1 MQKKSI
7 SNQREPTKSM
17 TVQLES
23 YITDHIEGR
32 RKSPFVRGVLHGLSK
47 LFKCG
52 VSLRNLAFDCRLL
65 KKTKVDIPVISIGN
79 IIAGGT
85 GKTALIQKLGKD
97 LSKEKRVS
105 VLLRGYRSEIEKVG
119 GSLHLIDRSRIT
131 PSVCGDEAYLL
142 WKSLPDITLF
152 VGKDRRLNAQRAAY
166 HEAELILLDD
176 GMQYRRLHRDLEI
189 VMLHADDLYGKGFY
203 LPRGY
208 LRDSPKRLKEADF
221 VIINHVQD
229 SSHFEELK
237 KEVEQRT
244 SARLIGMQM
253 VPEYLE
259 GREGEIWD
267 DVQGKRAA
275 VFCGLG
281 KPKSFL
287 KTIEKMGIDIADT
300 LILPDHIPPTR
311 RQLVDLAIL
320 SEEKG
325 CEFIICSE
333 KDWVKLPDPLKLSL
347 PIACMKASMQV
358 VAQGENYDQLL
369 KQVLSLT
376 QEMPL

>member
-1 MQKKSI
+1 M
-7 SNQREPTKSM
+7 
-17 TVQLES
+17 
-23 YITDHIEGR
+23 
-32 RKSPFVRGVLHGLSK
+32 
-47 LFKCG
+47 
-52 VSLRNLAFDCRLL
+52 
-65 KKTKVDIPVISIGN
+65 ISIGN

-97 LSKEKRVS
+97 LSRDKRVS

-131 PSVCGDEAYLL
+131 PKVCGDEAFLL
-142 WKSLPDITLF
+142 WKTLPELTLF

-166 HEAELILLDD
+166 HEAELVLLDD

-221 VIINHVQD
+221 VIINHVRDQN
-229 SSHFEELK
+229 HFEELK
-237 KEVEQRT
+237 KEVEQQT
-244 SARLIGMQM
+244 SASLIGMQM
-253 VPEYLE
+253 VPDAI
-259 GREGEIWD
+259 EGENGEVWN

-287 KTIEKMGIDIADT
+287 KTIEQMGIDIAET

-320 SEEKG
+320 AEEKG
-325 CEFIICSE
+325 CEFLLCSE
-333 KDWVKLPDPLKLSL
+333 KDWVKLPNPMKLSL
-347 PIACMKASMQV
+347 PIACVKASLQV
-358 VAQGENYDQLL
+358 VSQAENYNQLL
-369 KQVLSLT
+369 KQILT
-376 QEMPL
+376 LTEEASS

>member
-1 MQKKSI
+1 
-7 SNQREPTKSM
+7 M

-32 RKSPFVRGVLHGLSK
+32 RKSSFVRGVLHGLSK
-47 LFKCG
+47 LFKFG
-52 VSLRNLAFDCRLL
+52 VTLRNFAFDYHLI
-65 KKTKVDIPVISIGN
+65 KESKVDIPVISIRN

-97 LSKEKRVS
+97 LSRNKRVS

-131 PSVCGDEAYLL
+131 PNVCGDEAYLL
-142 WKSLPDITLF
+142 WKTLPELKLF
-152 VGKDRRLNAQRAAY
+152 IGKDRRLNAQRAAY
-166 HEAELILLDD
+166 HEAELVLLDD

-221 VIINHVQD
+221 VIINHVRDQD
-229 SSHFEELK
+229 HFEELK
-237 KEVEQRT
+237 KDVEQQT
-244 SARLIGMQM
+244 SASLIGMQM
-253 VPEYLE
+253 VPETIE
-259 GREGEIWD
+259 GKNREIWD
-267 DVQGKRAA
+267 EVQGMRAA

-281 KPKSFL
+281 KPKSFF
-287 KTIEKMGIDIADT
+287 KTIEKMGIEIAET

-311 RQLVDLAIL
+311 RQLIDLAIL
-320 SEEKG
+320 AEEKG
-325 CEFIICSE
+325 CEILLCSE
-333 KDWVKLPDPLKLSL
+333 KDWVKLPEPLKLSL
-347 PIACMKASMQV
+347 PIAYVKASLQV
-358 VAQGENYDQLL
+358 VAQPENYDELL
-369 KQVLSLT
+369 KKILTLT
-376 QEMPL
+376 QGTSS